1 MRIEKYFLLRGINDR
16 YFRKRFYLK
25 FFRRIRF
32 RFFFGFYVY
41 LKNLFLSINKRD
53 LRNFF
58 RDIDLINE

>member
-1 MRIEKYFLLRGINDR
+1 MRFEEYFFLRRINGR

-25 FFRRIRF
+25 FFRVRF

-41 LKNLFLSINKRD
+41 LKNLFLNINKRD

-58 RDIDLINE
+58 RDIDLIND